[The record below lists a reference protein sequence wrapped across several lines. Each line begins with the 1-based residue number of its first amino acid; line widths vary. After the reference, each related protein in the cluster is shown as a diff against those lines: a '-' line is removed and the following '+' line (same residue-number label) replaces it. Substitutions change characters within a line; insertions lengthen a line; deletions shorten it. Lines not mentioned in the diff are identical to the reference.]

1 MRLSIRNKLG
11 ASFLVVFA
19 MAGTTNL
26 YALYTINKL
35 NDDMAT
41 LVAHDFERVR
51 LAERLNAEQLRMKG
65 ATRDHMLSP
74 PAGKAEK
81 KEEVAVARANMHATF
96 EALVASSSE
105 ADRATLAE
113 YENLWNQSIR
123 VNDKALLLSEEG
135 RTEEARKLLWG
146 DYFTRLQASR
156 MEIMEGLRDRSLAA
170 LKATEAEAA
179 EARRLTMLL
188 MASSI
193 AAGTLIAFL
202 AAGWLILSIGRG
214 LARALALARRVADG
228 DLTETAV
235 LRGDDEITDLLRAL
249 NAMVLRLRDVV
260 GRVTAAVGEVASG
273 SAEVAA
279 TSEQLSQGASEQAA
293 ATVQASASVE
303 EIAATVRQS
312 AENSGETERMARS
325 SAEAARQS
333 GTAVADAVSAMRTI
347 AERVHVVQ
355 EIARQTD
362 LLALNAAVEAARAGE
377 HGRGF
382 AVVATEVRRLAE
394 RSQAAAAEISDLSS
408 TTARSAIAA
417 GGMID
422 NLVPDIAR
430 TADLV
435 SDISAAS
442 QELAAGASQ
451 VSQALHQLDTVTQQ
465 NTAAASELSASAA
478 DLSERS
484 EDLRAAVSY
493 FRIGGSVD
501 QAPRQPERMSVTLKG
516 ADERLEDDLDAAF
529 ERARVA

>member
-26 YALYTINKL
+26 YALYTINRL
-35 NDDMAT
+35 NDDMAI
-41 LVAHDFERVR
+41 LVTRDFERVR
-51 LAERLNAEQLRMKG
+51 LAERLNAEQLRMKS
-65 ATRDHMLSP
+65 AIRDHMLSP
-74 PAGKAEK
+74 PAGKAAEK
-81 KEEVAVARANMHATF
+81 AEVAAARANMRESF
-96 EALVASSSE
+96 DSLVATSPE
-105 ADRATLAE
+105 ADRAALAE
-113 YENLWNQSIR
+113 YEDLWTQSIR

-156 MEIMEGLRDRSLAA
+156 MEIMEGLRDRSLVA
-170 LKATEAEAA
+170 LKATQAEAA
-179 EARRLTMLL
+179 EARRLTVLL

-214 LARALALARRVADG
+214 LGRALALARRVADG

-235 LRGDDEITDLLRAL
+235 LRGNDEITDLLRAL
-249 NAMVLRLRDVV
+249 NAMVVRLRDVV
-260 GRVTAAVGEVASG
+260 GRVTAAVGDVASG

-312 AENSGETERMARS
+312 AENSGQTERMARS

-333 GTAVADAVSAMRTI
+333 GAAVSDAVSAMRGI
-347 AERVHVVQ
+347 AERIHVVQ

-408 TTARSAIAA
+408 ATARSAVAA

-435 SDISAAS
+435 SDISSAS

-465 NTAAASELSASAA
+465 NTAAASELSGRAA

-493 FRIGGSVD
+493 FRTGGPAV
-501 QAPRQPERMSVTLKG
+501 QAPLKAERTTLMQRDSD
-516 ADERLEDDLDAAF
+516 ARLEEDLDAAF
-529 ERARVA
+529 ARARVA